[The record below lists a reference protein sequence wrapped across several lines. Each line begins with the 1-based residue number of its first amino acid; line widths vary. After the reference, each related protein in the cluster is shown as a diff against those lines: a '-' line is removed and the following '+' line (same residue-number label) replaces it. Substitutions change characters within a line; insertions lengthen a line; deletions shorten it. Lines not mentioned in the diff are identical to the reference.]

1 MNMLG
6 MAIAAKGLNEMSR
19 RSGRG
24 GGYYGPSEPT
34 EEEYFLGD
42 CLSII
47 RECAK
52 MPATEDTI
60 IPVSTTRKRTRA
72 EKKKGVPKEE
82 TREIYIAQIN
92 PRGVGFEGIE
102 THTGLS
108 PVIGMIDN
116 DKMFVYST
124 SPEHL
129 EIFVIEEY
137 AYDHLGDYFY
147 RTGNVAKDGL
157 SPDFEEIRTK
167 IVRVYNSRR
176 VEPQAGFT
184 TKPDQKSFSVR
195 ENWIKVADIVGAK
208 RRACLERNKEP
219 NAEQMGE

>member
-6 MAIAAKGLNEMSR
+6 VAIAAKGLNEMS

-34 EEEYFLGD
+34 EEEYLLTD
-42 CLSII
+42 CLEII
-47 RECAK
+47 KECAK
-52 MPATEDTI
+52 MPEMEDTI
-60 IPVSTTRKRTRA
+60 LPVVTTKKRTL
-72 EKKKGVPKEE
+72 KQKIKGEPKEN
-82 TREIYIAQIN
+82 THEIYFAQIN
-92 PRGVGFEGIE
+92 PRGVKFEGIE

-129 EIFVIEEY
+129 EIFVVEEY
-137 AYDHLGDYFY
+137 AYDHMGDYSY

-157 SPDFEEIRTK
+157 SPDFEEVRTK
-167 IVRVYNSRR
+167 IVRVYSSRR
-176 VEPQAGFT
+176 IEPQPGFT
-184 TKPDQKSFSVR
+184 IKPDQKNFCVR
-195 ENWIKVADIVGAK
+195 DNWVKVADIVGAK
-208 RRACLERNKEP
+208 RRACVERNKEP
-219 NAEQMGE
+219 SAEEMGLE